1 MRRFVI
7 WTRHQIL
14 FDDQIKE
21 EEVDGSYDT
30 NEEEEKTIQNFLW
43 ESWRERVHLE
53 NLREEQSVILK

>member
-1 MRRFVI
+1 M
-7 WTRHQIL
+7 
-14 FDDQIKE
+14 
-21 EEVDGSYDT
+21 DGSYDT